1 MTYGE
6 VKRMALRLIFSDTAA
21 GQPIAESYNDQAD
34 YLAAIPALVDS
45 AQTDIAVRAR
55 RIPALCPV
63 DSLSE
68 REEGGFRVLTLP
80 ADCREPMHGGLLLPE
95 GEEFGRC
102 RDYRL
107 AGGRLWLPKS
117 APAGLILEYWRYPVS
132 VGASPEDALELD
144 NTPDVHAAIP
154 FFVAAQLVLYD
165 DSYRYAVLRSEYES
179 RVAALRESAR
189 VEESTVGDVYGFDGF
204 REVEL

>member
-80 ADCREPMHGGLLLPE
+80 ADCREPMQ
-95 GEEFGRC
+95 R
-102 RDYRL
+102 RTTA
-107 AGGRLWLPKS
+107 AGGRGTRALPGLQARRGQTV
-117 APAGLILEYWRYPVS
+117 APEERSRGTYP
-132 VGASPEDALELD
+132 
-144 NTPDVHAAIP
+144 
-154 FFVAAQLVLYD
+154 
-165 DSYRYAVLRSEYES
+165 
-179 RVAALRESAR
+179 
-189 VEESTVGDVYGFDGF
+189 
-204 REVEL
+204 